1 MEVPITMSDRTHR
14 IFARLYEASQSIA
27 FGIWIV
33 AAIAIPAALLLGSYG
48 TALFV
53 VILVVFWQLLAGVG
67 VLFAPAGRQHRT
79 RFRYALTSWSVLYAG
94 IAGTFCIVSVQWS
107 INLVYLMAAFLLA
120 GAICSGLF
128 PRLMLTRTEAEWAAP
143 PHVFAGD
150 PFPVE
155 ITLRNRKRLVGAFG
169 LSVGTDGSGSVDAP
183 KVHRV
188 SQLLPGGEH
197 KLTLQQ
203 YFPARGMHSLQPVTV
218 QTAFPFGLLET
229 TMESQLDGEVLVLP
243 RLGYIHQDVLN
254 RHKGGE
260 AQWLLDLRRKDE
272 QGEFRSLREYR
283 HGDNFRHIHWP
294 TSARLKKL
302 YVREFERREMHSLL
316 ILLDAYVPEGKPSTP
331 GREERFE
338 KAVSFA
344 ATLAAMLAERSVFFG
359 FASYCPELIVL
370 PYDLG
375 SGHFFSVVEAL
386 ALAKATPRHSLA
398 DLVAALS
405 AEQTRAGGICLITPG
420 PLSSAEALRALGS
433 LAHCSVRIDVSDPE
447 FDEIFTS

>member
-1 MEVPITMSDRTHR
+1 MSDKTRR
-14 IFARLYEASQSIA
+14 ILGSLHEASQSIA

-33 AAIAIPAALLLGSYG
+33 AAISIPAALLLDSYG

-53 VILVVFWQLLAGVG
+53 VILVVFWQLLAGAG
-67 VLFAPAGRQHRT
+67 VLLVPASRQGRT
-79 RFRYALTSWSVLYAG
+79 RFRYALTPWSILYTG
-94 IAGTFCIVSVQWS
+94 IAGTFCIVSVQWG

-120 GAICSGLF
+120 GAICTGVF
-128 PRLMLTRTEAEWAAP
+128 PRLMLARTEAEWAAP
-143 PHVFAGD
+143 AHVFAGNA
-150 PFPVE
+150 FPVE
-155 ITLRNRKRLVGAFG
+155 ITLRNKKRFVGAFG
-169 LSVGTDGSGSVDAP
+169 LSVGTGGSSAADLP
-183 KVHRV
+183 RVHRI
-188 SQLLPGGEH
+188 SQLLPGREH

-203 YFPARGMHSLQPVTV
+203 YFPVRGMHTLQPIAV

-229 TMESQLDGEVLVLP
+229 TMEGQLDGEVLVLP
-243 RLGYIHQDVLN
+243 RLGYIHQDILN

-260 AQWLLDLRRKDE
+260 AKWLLDLRRKDE

-316 ILLDAYVPEGKPSTP
+316 ILLDAYVPAGKPSTP
-331 GREERFE
+331 AREERFE

-344 ATLAAMLAERSVFFG
+344 ATMAAMLAERSVFFA
-359 FASYCPELIVL
+359 FASYCPELAVL
-370 PYDLG
+370 PYDFG
-375 SGHFFSVVEAL
+375 AGHFYSVAEAL
-386 ALAKATPRHSLA
+386 ALAKSTPRHSLA

-405 AEQTRAGGICLITPG
+405 GEQTRAGGICLITPG
-420 PLSSAEALRALGS
+420 PLSPDEALGALGS
-433 LAHCSVRIDVSDPE
+433 FAHCSVRIDVSEPE